1 MLVTQVFPSP
11 FVPPHHI
18 RIQVKLVDDPAAQQ
32 GIGVLTAAMLISGV
46 AMIPFGI
53 IHMFTQ
59 PLDGF
64 FISGTGLILL
74 GIGVL
79 LLALAVLFY
88 GRFLPFLIRSI
99 VNTFNSLLHRGRCKS

>member
-1 MLVTQVFPSP
+1 MQEDFWGFWWVTLV
-11 FVPPHHI
+11 
-18 RIQVKLVDDPAAQQ
+18 L
-32 GIGVLTAAMLISGV
+32 IGVLTAICSSAV

-88 GRFLPFLIRSI
+88 GRFSF
-99 VNTFNSLLHRGRCKS
+99 